1 MEQKFTI
8 LGMTCEGCQKTVSS
22 KIGTLDEVQSV
33 EVSLEDSLALI
44 KTESIL
50 SSDDI
55 SKVLGS
61 KYKVQNTA
69 FLEDSPVEKSKLR
82 QLVPLLLIFTYL
94 VVGTLFFALELQA
107 TPQKTMLI
115 FMGLFFIVFSFF
127 KFLDYRGFPASF
139 ANYDPLAQKSL
150 LYAKIYPFLE
160 TLLGIAF
167 LLEWQLQLTLVVTL
181 VLLSLTAYGV
191 LRALLKKST
200 IECACLG
207 TALKLPMTEAT
218 LIENSIMIVMASILL
233 MEYII

>member
-1 MEQKFTI
+1 MEQSFTI
-8 LGMTCEGCQKTVSS
+8 SGMTCMGCQKTVSS
-22 KIGTLDEVQSV
+22 KIGALDKVKSV
-33 EVSLEDSLALI
+33 EVSLENSLALI
-44 KTESIL
+44 QAKSHL
-50 SSDDI
+50 SSDEI
-55 SKVLGS
+55 SKTIGS
-61 KYKVQNTA
+61 KYQVQSTS
-69 FLEDSPVEKSKLR
+69 FIEQSPIKENKFR
-82 QLVPLLLIFTYL
+82 QLAPLLLIFAYL
-94 VVGTLFFALELQA
+94 VMGTLFFAYELQA
-107 TPQKTMLI
+107 TLQKTMLI

-181 VLLSLTAYGV
+181 VLLSLTTYGV

-218 LIENSIMIVMASILL
+218 LIENSIMIGMASILL